1 MLIRVQAFERL
12 TDRHPLLSPVYVST
26 KTQFFTQNCRLLG
39 LNEFVWQIMLIF
51 TFGLEKWID
60 FKPQPL
66 DAIIQDITRL
76 AVENIL
82 LFVVH
87 PVMCNIVTLFLDW
100 YCDVNFLFRNAQ
112 RLWRHEYTKLTA
124 VHESAIRINVRRY
137 SNFVNT
143 IYFCLQKQQDLQHGN
158 YRRYY
163 EKYNYD
169 NFEHYLTKNPWL
181 P

>member
-1 MLIRVQAFERL
+1 MNAKNPPPQKNPQIKKKKKQKTSNPEIKDLLIRVQAFERL
-12 TDRHPLLSPVYVST
+12 TDRHPLLSPIYVST

-66 DAIIQDITRL
+66 DTIIQDITRL

-87 PVMCNIVTLFLDW
+87 PAMCN
-100 YCDVNFLFRNAQ
+100 
-112 RLWRHEYTKLTA
+112 
-124 VHESAIRINVRRY
+124 
-137 SNFVNT
+137 SNIILGLV
-143 IYFCLQKQQDLQHGN
+143 L
-158 YRRYY
+158 
-163 EKYNYD
+163 
-169 NFEHYLTKNPWL
+169 
-181 P
+181 